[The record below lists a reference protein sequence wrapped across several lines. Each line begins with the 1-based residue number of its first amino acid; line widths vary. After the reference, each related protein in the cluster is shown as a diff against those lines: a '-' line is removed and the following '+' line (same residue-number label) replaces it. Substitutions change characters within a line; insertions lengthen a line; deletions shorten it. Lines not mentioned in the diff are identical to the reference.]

1 MVRVAPVNIH
11 VTLDP
16 HFPPASCAH
25 TVVAMSFITRSSI
38 AARRVAHNPE
48 ARGAK
53 KFFLMVLLIVVYC
66 LIIFLSSKYAH
77 KKLYGLAC
85 PKGKPSRA

>member
-1 MVRVAPVNIH
+1 MV
-11 VTLDP
+11 
-16 HFPPASCAH
+16 
-25 TVVAMSFITRSSI
+25 
-38 AARRVAHNPE
+38 RVAHNPE